1 MTLNRREFIG
11 LTGSLA
17 ALPLLPFSNTKRRL
31 ITLVVDP
38 NDSVANAAPV
48 QWALREL
55 EQSLS
60 RFNHEVRKAETL
72 PKASNDDF
80 VIVSAGTQST
90 AAKQIL
96 KHSGVVVASV
106 PEALALV

>member
-1 MTLNRREFIG
+1 MTINRREFIG

-17 ALPLLPFSNTKRRL
+17 ALPLLPFSNGKRRQ

-38 NDSVANAAPV
+38 SDPVANAASV

-55 EQSLS
+55 EQSL
-60 RFNHEVRKAETL
+60 RKFNFEVRKAETL
-72 PKASNDDF
+72 PKAGNAEF

-90 AAKQIL
+90 VAKQIL
-96 KHSGVVVASV
+96 KRS
-106 PEALALV
+106 